1 MLSPYGVAL
10 INKAYSFGVI
20 IRNVFQ
26 LFAVIIYRKFIFFSL
41 ARSFSMKKSE
51 QVALCGVVAALCT
64 LLLFMTGM
72 FPFSTYALPAL
83 AGLLMVT
90 VAVETGPS
98 WAFTL
103 YAAVSALSFIMTPD
117 KEAML
122 MFVMFFGHYPIT
134 KMLIERLKFRPL
146 RIVLKLACFNFCVV
160 VGYLIIIYLL
170 RMPDVLTEFGE
181 FGKYSV
187 YILLGMGNVLFAVY
201 DIALTNIM
209 RAYVGWFR
217 PRFLRKGLK

>member
-1 MLSPYGVAL
+1 
-10 INKAYSFGVI
+10 
-20 IRNVFQ
+20 
-26 LFAVIIYRKFIFFSL
+26 
-41 ARSFSMKKSE
+41 MKKSE

-103 YAAVSALSFIMTPD
+103 FAAVSLLSFIMTPD

-122 MFVMFFGHYPIT
+122 MFTAFFGHYPIT
-134 KMLIERLKFRPL
+134 KMLIERLHIRPL
-146 RIVLKLACFNFCVV
+146 RVLLKLLCFNICVV
-160 VGYLIIIYLL
+160 ASYLIIIFVF

-187 YILLGMGNVLFAVY
+187 YILLGLGNILFVVY
-201 DIALTNIM
+201 DIAITNVT
-209 RAYVGWFR
+209 RAYLGWFR
-217 PRFLRKGLK
+217 PKFLRRGIK

>member
-1 MLSPYGVAL
+1 MTERCES
-10 INKAYSFGVI
+10 
-20 IRNVFQ
+20 
-26 LFAVIIYRKFIFFSL
+26 AV
-41 ARSFSMKKSE
+41 KKSQ

-64 LLLFMTGM
+64 VLLFMTGM

-103 YAAVSALSFIMTPD
+103 YAAVSILSFLMTPD

-122 MFVMFFGHYPIT
+122 MFIMFFGHYPIT
-134 KMLIERLKFRPL
+134 KFQLEKIKPKLL
-146 RIVLKLACFNFCVV
+146 SALLKLLCFNACIVAAYF
-160 VGYLIIIYLL
+160 IIIYLFQ
-170 RMPDVLTEFGE
+170 MQEVLSEFGE

-187 YILLGMGNVLFAVY
+187 YILLALGNLLFVTY
-201 DIALTNIM
+201 DFALTQIM
-209 RAYVGWFR
+209 RAYIVWFR
-217 PRFLRKGLK
+217 PRFLRRSSK

>member
-1 MLSPYGVAL
+1 M
-10 INKAYSFGVI
+10 K
-20 IRNVFQ
+20 
-26 LFAVIIYRKFIFFSL
+26 
-41 ARSFSMKKSE
+41 RSQ

-64 LLLFMTGM
+64 VLLFMTGM

-103 YAAVSALSFIMTPD
+103 YVAVSILSFIMTPD

-134 KMLIERLKFRPL
+134 KFQLEKVKPKILSVLLKF
-146 RIVLKLACFNFCVV
+146 ICFNACIVV
-160 VGYLIIIYLL
+160 SYFIIIYLF
-170 RMPDVLTEFGE
+170 RMQEILAEFGE

-187 YILLGMGNVLFAVY
+187 YILLGLGNLLFVAY
-201 DIALTNIM
+201 DFALTQIT
-209 RAYVGWFR
+209 RAYIYWFR
-217 PRFLRKGLK
+217 PRFLRRSAK

>member
-1 MLSPYGVAL
+1 
-10 INKAYSFGVI
+10 
-20 IRNVFQ
+20 
-26 LFAVIIYRKFIFFSL
+26 
-41 ARSFSMKKSE
+41 MKKSE

-64 LLLFMTGM
+64 LLMFMTGM

-90 VAVETGPS
+90 VAVETGPT
-98 WAFTL
+98 WAYTL
-103 YAAVSALSFIMTPD
+103 YAAVSLLSFIMTPD

-122 MFVMFFGHYPIT
+122 MFVAFFGHYPIT
-134 KMLIERLKFRPL
+134 KLLIERLRSKPL
-146 RIVLKLACFNFCVV
+146 RVVLKLICFNLCVV
-160 VGYLIIIYLL
+160 LGYLVIIYLL

-187 YILLGMGNVLFAVY
+187 YILLGLGNLLFVVY

-209 RAYVGWFR
+209 CAYIGWFR
-217 PRFLRKGLK
+217 PRFLRKGIK

>member
-1 MLSPYGVAL
+1 
-10 INKAYSFGVI
+10 
-20 IRNVFQ
+20 
-26 LFAVIIYRKFIFFSL
+26 
-41 ARSFSMKKSE
+41 MKKSE

-64 LLLFMTGM
+64 LLMFMTGM

-90 VAVETGPS
+90 VAVETGPT
-98 WAFTL
+98 WAYTL
-103 YAAVSALSFIMTPD
+103 YAAVSLLSFIMTPD

-122 MFVMFFGHYPIT
+122 IFVAFFGHYPIT
-134 KMLIERLKFRPL
+134 KLLIERLRSKPL
-146 RIVLKLACFNFCVV
+146 RAVLKLICFNLCVV
-160 VGYLIIIYLL
+160 LGYLVIIYLL

-187 YILLGMGNVLFAVY
+187 YILLGLGNLLFVVY

-209 RAYVGWFR
+209 SAYIGWFR
-217 PRFLRKGLK
+217 PRFLRKGIK